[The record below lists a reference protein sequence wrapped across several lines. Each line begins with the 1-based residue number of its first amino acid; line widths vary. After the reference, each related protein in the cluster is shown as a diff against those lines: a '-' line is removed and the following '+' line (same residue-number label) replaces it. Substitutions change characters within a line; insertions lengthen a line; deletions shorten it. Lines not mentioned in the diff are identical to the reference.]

1 MSGCT
6 PMSRE
11 GYSKL
16 QKDVAALKAKGPDLR
31 AAIQHAR
38 EQGDLSENAAYHAA
52 REDLAKLEA
61 KIGQIQGQLA
71 SAEIIDEAKRAAA
84 AGTAVFGSSVKVVDL
99 DSGREDVYHL
109 VGPGEVDVLD
119 NKILTTSPV
128 GQGLIAKKVGDQVE
142 IKVPRGVMRLRI
154 EEIT

>member
-1 MSGCT
+1 MSGRT

-11 GYSKL
+11 GHRKL
-16 QKDVAALKAKGPDLR
+16 QEEVKELEAKAPELR

-61 KIGQIQGQLA
+61 KIGRLQGQLA
-71 SAEIIDEAKRAAA
+71 GAEIIDGAKKAAA

-99 DSGREDVYHL
+99 DTGREDVYHL
-109 VGPGEVDVLD
+109 VGPGEVDVLE
-119 NKILTTSPV
+119 NRILTTSPV
-128 GQGLIAKKVGDQVE
+128 GQALIARKVGDQVE
-142 IKVPRGVMRLRI
+142 IKVPRGVMRVRI